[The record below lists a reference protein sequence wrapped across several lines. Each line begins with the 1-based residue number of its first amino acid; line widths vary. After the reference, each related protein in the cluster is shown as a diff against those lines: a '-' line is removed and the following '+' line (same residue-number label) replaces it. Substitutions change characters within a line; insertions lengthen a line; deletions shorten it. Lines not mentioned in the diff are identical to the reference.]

1 MAVIT
6 SSQTSQPYDSVFV
19 SAGAPGTGVQ
29 YTNTTAVGYRFWV
42 APFPVYVIGITVH
55 NETSG
60 TAAGT
65 LRAGYATTNGATAA
79 VLTTTN
85 FGDSTVTHA
94 QGNVELTIAKSGTT
108 DDEKPLLI
116 PAGSVIGFNS
126 DASVTSAGPRV
137 YGVTIRFRRAG

>member
-1 MAVIT
+1 MPVVNPAT
-6 SSQTSQPYDSVFV
+6 QPLEFVFV

-29 YTNTTAVGYRFWV
+29 YTNTTAAGYRFWV
-42 APFPVYVIGITVH
+42 APCNLYVYGMTVH
-55 NETSG
+55 NETAG

-65 LRAGYATTNGATAA
+65 LRAGYATTNGASAA
-79 VLTTTN
+79 VLTVSN
-85 FGDSTVTHA
+85 FGDSTVANA

-116 PAGSVIGFNS
+116 PAGAVIGFNT
-126 DASVTSAGPRV
+126 DASVTAAGPRV